1 MTLNS
6 GFNKLKSADFV
17 SQVERIVTAMTGN
30 TAFPEPWPANV
41 PTLAQIQ
48 ADLAAFQ
55 AEATATS
62 AGDRTRIATRKAAR
76 SKLQSDMTLL
86 AYYLQSASQG
96 DETLLSSTGFPLRA
110 PVVQARIADVP
121 AAPTDFLLTRGPLSG
136 TLMARVR
143 RVPKAGSYDAQVTA
157 ADPTVE
163 ANWTAAGSFK
173 NSSRIELSG
182 LTPGK
187 VYYVRVRALGSGGPG
202 AWTIPASLM
211 VV

>member
-1 MTLNS
+1 MLIKSSFNS
-6 GFNKLKSADFV
+6 LKSADFV
-17 SQVERIVTAMTGN
+17 VQVEQVVAAMTGN

-48 ADLAAFQ
+48 TDLAAFQ
-55 AEATATS
+55 AAATATS
-62 AGDRTRIATRKAAR
+62 AGDKTRIAERKASR

-96 DETLLSSTGFPLRA
+96 DETLLSSTGFPLRG
-110 PVVQARIADVP
+110 PVVQPRIADVP
-121 AAPTDFLLTRGPLSG
+121 GAPEDFQLTRGPLSG
-136 TLMARVR
+136 TLTARVR
-143 RVPKAGSYDAQVTA
+143 RVPKAASYDAQVTS

-163 ANWTAAGSFK
+163 GNWLAAGSFK
-173 NSSRIELSG
+173 NCSRIELQG

-187 VYYVRVRALGSGGPG
+187 VYYVRLRALGSGGPG
-202 AWTIPASLM
+202 AWTIPSSLM